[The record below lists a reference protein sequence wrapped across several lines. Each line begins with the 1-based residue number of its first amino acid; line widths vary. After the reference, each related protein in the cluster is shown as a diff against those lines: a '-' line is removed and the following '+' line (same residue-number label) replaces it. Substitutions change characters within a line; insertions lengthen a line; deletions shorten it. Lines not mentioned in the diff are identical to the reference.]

1 MKTAKSDKPNLLG
14 QESKGKDDNLPGYP
28 VYPESEDIYN
38 IYEEEIDIDPE
49 DIFKKKEPVEK
60 YKVNRNPEKDLEYE
74 FPGDDLDVPGSELD
88 DDMEIT
94 GNEDE
99 ENNYYSLGGDDH
111 DDLEE
116 DQGK

>member
-1 MKTAKSDKPNLLG
+1 MKTQKIDKPNLLG
-14 QESKGKDDNLPGYP
+14 RESKGKDDNLPGYP

-49 DIFKKKEPVEK
+49 DIFKKKEPGEK
-60 YKVNRNPEKDLEYE
+60 HKFRRNPEKEMEYE

-88 DDMEIT
+88 NDMEII

-116 DQGK
+116 DQGE